1 MTTTVRKI
9 EYLSIIYKAI
19 QLTEWSQSYTQYRVA
34 DSAVCDAL
42 NWALQYPAESGV
54 ASDLDDGEVVIV
66 GKQFR
71 IKVTPPASQLGFKVY
86 EDKTGFLKDNPT
98 GSVSDFFVMLD
109 AFFSKDQNK
118 PNWFSDYQAAL
129 ELVSCLKKAAVHY
142 QGTQIIFVDNKKKLE
157 LPVLMDGE
165 TLNGF
170 SKAELS
176 KLLNFLR
183 EESLHGEQKYAIFA
197 DTVTDL
203 IKLEPL
209 DNRFNSLLR
218 QLEKLYQKM
227 LHSYNLFCA
236 DFSYE
241 KFKEKLAASRLDDFT
256 KAHKIF
262 SDIQNQILGIPA
274 ATFIVATQM
283 KQVANGYAS
292 PEFWANSGIL
302 LGCVIYAVLMLC
314 TLNNQSETASVI
326 NNEISRQ
333 KNKIKKELGLN
344 SELPKD
350 IQDLFSPLDIRIKNQ
365 QNVIYFLQWIV
376 SLGLFACIIAYA
388 VQSF

>member
-1 MTTTVRKI
+1 
-9 EYLSIIYKAI
+9 
-19 QLTEWSQSYTQYRVA
+19 
-34 DSAVCDAL
+34 
-42 NWALQYPAESGV
+42 
-54 ASDLDDGEVVIV
+54 
-66 GKQFR
+66 
-71 IKVTPPASQLGFKVY
+71 
-86 EDKTGFLKDNPT
+86 
-98 GSVSDFFVMLD
+98 MLD